1 MIQDL
6 LAELTDYLSQRGLE
20 EDLAEAKAAY
30 YKDAAGLFGD
40 EQSYDMRIAN
50 FLEFYIFDRRMG
62 GVTVIEEF
70 ILRISDD
77 EKRKAFQELGQGVRS
92 IFGIKKV
99 SKDSIS
105 FKDLKDGKKYLALTL
120 TGVDGFNKGAIV
132 DARLLPQNN
141 HLYLSASCL
150 FHHEGSKKFITA
162 MIKDAYKRRD
172 LTAAL
177 TTLANMSLKWEKYRN
192 YKAEDIYK

>member
-1 MIQDL
+1 MIQEL
-6 LAELTDYLSQRGLE
+6 LAELTDYLSQTGRE
-20 EDLAEAKAAY
+20 EDLAEAKATY
-30 YKDAAGLFGD
+30 FKESGGLFGD

-50 FLEFYIFDRRMG
+50 FLEWYIFDRRLG
-62 GVTVIEEF
+62 GSTLIDDF
-70 ILRISDD
+70 IIAISDD

-92 IFGIKKV
+92 IFEIKKV

-105 FKDLKDGKKYLALTL
+105 FKDLKDGKKYVALAL
-120 TGVDGFNKGAIV
+120 TGVDGFNKGAII

-141 HLYLSASCL
+141 HLYLSSSCL

-162 MIKDAYKRRD
+162 MIKDAYKRQE

-177 TTLANMSLKWEKYRN
+177 TSLANMSLKWEKYRN
-192 YKAEDIYK
+192 YKAEDIY